1 MRSLRSD
8 LSFVISRIGTA
19 ILQIIGVT
27 CREIADRIL
36 GAEQKV
42 NQAPPAHGS
51 KSSHSKEPSKREKEP
66 KPSPKVNPEPEPEF
80 KPRVRSREYEARDHN
95 QFKLA
100 AIDILRHYLNGSP
113 PHMETVR
120 QLHEVMGNNS
130 ESMVRKACNILVE
143 DGVMS
148 SMLPTGGRATVY
160 WVSNVE
166 AAQTYLDRLEESAP
180 TLPVS
185 EGTSEP
191 DVGLH

>member
-42 NQAPPAHGS
+42 NQAPPAPVT
-51 KSSHSKEPSKREKEP
+51 KSSHSKEPNKREKEP
-66 KPSPKVNPEPEPEF
+66 KTPQKVEPEPVF

-113 PHMETVR
+113 SNTETVR

-148 SMLPTGGRATVY
+148 SMLPAGGKATVY
-160 WVSNVE
+160 WVSNIE
-166 AAQTYLDRLEESAP
+166 AAHAYLGRLEESAP